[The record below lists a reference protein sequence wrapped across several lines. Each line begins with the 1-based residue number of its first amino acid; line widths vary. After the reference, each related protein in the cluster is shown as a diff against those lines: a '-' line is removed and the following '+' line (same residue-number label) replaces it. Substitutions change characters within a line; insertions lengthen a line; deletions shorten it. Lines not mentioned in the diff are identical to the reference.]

1 MDCEACQQKI
11 EDKQQFLVCTVKG
24 CFKHYHIACTTTS
37 QSAPIDTNTWICQDC
52 ICAKKKGGDNSATPV
67 RSAPSNITQRKSK
80 PKSKVDLPLDDY
92 SNEIRLLRK
101 EMGKLTESIA
111 EVLKS
116 MKIYNDRLDKIDAK
130 IDSTD
135 TRLKVLETQK
145 DTEIAELKAT
155 ICELKIESNT
165 FQQAALKNEL
175 EIIGLPE
182 SRNENL
188 LHTVLVISK
197 KIGVNLTE
205 SDIDGINRVGP
216 RLGLQDLGGQKIGR
230 PSPRPVVV
238 RLLRKVQRDNLLKSA
253 KSRRNLTTTDI
264 EMEGPAHQIYINE
277 RLTRATRQLF
287 RDARERN
294 KSTGYYKHCWVSG
307 GRLYLRRVDGSPAL
321 SIGSHEELDRRFNEV
336 KKSQA
341 GGVRENHTA

>member
-80 PKSKVDLPLDDY
+80 PKSKGDLPLDDY

-101 EMGKLTESIA
+101 EMASSTE
-111 EVLKS
+111 K
-116 MKIYNDRLDKIDAK
+116 R
-130 IDSTD
+130 T
-135 TRLKVLETQK
+135 
-145 DTEIAELKAT
+145 
-155 ICELKIESNT
+155 
-165 FQQAALKNEL
+165 ALN

-188 LHTVLVISK
+188 LHSVLVISK

-277 RLTRATRQLF
+277 RLTRATNQLF

-321 SIGSHEELDRRFNEV
+321 SIGSHEELDRSFNEV